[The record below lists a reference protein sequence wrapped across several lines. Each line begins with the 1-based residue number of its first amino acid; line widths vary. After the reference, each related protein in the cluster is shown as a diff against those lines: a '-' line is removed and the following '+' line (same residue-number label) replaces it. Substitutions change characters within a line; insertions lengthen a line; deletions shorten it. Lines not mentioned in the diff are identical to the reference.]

1 MRCGPFGWLLAARF
15 AEPAPLEP
23 WRRDFLRYLAACFFD
38 SGQGLKE
45 LRAAEVMRVLA
56 LVGGNISEAARR
68 LGVQRPTIYKA
79 LERAGLRSHKLRRE

>member
-1 MRCGPFGWLLAARF
+1 LRCGPFGWLLAARF